1 MRRNR
6 LDYLWAA
13 LLLTVIVAVYLVF
26 SFFLSARQNGTPIL
40 QMFSPE
46 NIESSLKWDIPV
58 IICVFAL
65 TGVVMFFRD
74 R

>member
-6 LDYLWAA
+6 SDYLWAA
-13 LLLTVIVAVYLVF
+13 LLLAVMIAVYLVF
-26 SFFLSARQNGTPIL
+26 SFFLSARLNGTPIL

-46 NIESSLKWDIPV
+46 NIESSMKWDIPV
-58 IICVFAL
+58 MIVAFAL
-65 TGVVMFFRD
+65 AGVGMFFRD

>member
-6 LDYLWAA
+6 SDYLWAA
-13 LLLTVIVAVYLVF
+13 LLLAVMIAVYLVF
-26 SFFLSARQNGTPIL
+26 SFFLSARLNDTPIL

-46 NIESSLKWDIPV
+46 NIESSMKWDIPV
-58 IICVFAL
+58 MIVAFAL
-65 TGVVMFFRD
+65 AGVGMFFRD